1 MYGKHFS
8 SMYEGSMVGAGAAVF
23 AVMGYVIANAVPDR
37 TVGTQVELNPKL
49 IAFILGES
57 QKEVEKAIEF
67 LCQPD
72 PESRTKVEQGRRLIR
87 LGQFDYKVVNG
98 EKYRAMRD
106 EEKRREQNREAK
118 RREREKPH
126 RPLKGEDATLKKLAA
141 GEITQEQA
149 DATAAV
155 TREKARR
162 SEAR

>member
-1 MYGKHFS
+1 
-8 SMYEGSMVGAGAAVF
+8 MVGAGAAVF